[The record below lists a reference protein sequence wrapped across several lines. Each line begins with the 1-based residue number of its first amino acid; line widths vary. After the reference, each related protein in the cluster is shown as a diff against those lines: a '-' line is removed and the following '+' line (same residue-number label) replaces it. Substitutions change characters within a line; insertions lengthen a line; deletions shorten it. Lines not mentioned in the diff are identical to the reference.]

1 MIEGNTDLR
10 IIRTRKFII
19 NSFIHLLEKK
29 DFSSITIRD
38 ITSGAMINRATFYH
52 HFVDKY
58 DLLEKVIK
66 EELMANVL
74 LELSNDQEFSEELLK
89 CVFLSITKFHMSLS
103 DRCQR
108 SYHDMKMNIESIIK
122 RELEYIFLQSLLKK
136 YQVERSE
143 NLRIIATMLSW
154 MIYAAV
160 MDWKDRSSKSPEDYV
175 EFAILSIRK
184 LLKNEDIENLDFE
197 K

>member
-10 IIRTRKFII
+10 MIRTRKFII
-19 NSFIHLLEKK
+19 DSFIQLLEKK
-29 DFSSITIRD
+29 SFNSITIKD

-52 HFVDKY
+52 HFVDKF

-74 LELSNDQEFSEELLK
+74 LELSNNQEFNEELLK
-89 CVFLSITKFHMSLS
+89 SVFLSITKFHMSLS

-108 SYHDMKMNIESIIK
+108 SYHDMTVNIESIIK
-122 RELEYIFLQSLLKK
+122 KELEHIFFQSLLKK
-136 YQVERSE
+136 YQDESNE

-160 MDWKDRSSKSPEDYV
+160 VDWKDRSSKSPEDYV
-175 EFAILSIRK
+175 EYAILSIRQ
-184 LLKNEDIENLDFE
+184 LFKNGNIE
-197 K
+197 

>member
-1 MIEGNTDLR
+1 MIKGNTDLR
-10 IIRTRKFII
+10 MIRTKKFII
-19 NSFIHLLEKK
+19 DSFIHLLEKK
-29 DFSSITIRD
+29 DFKSITIRD

-66 EELMANVL
+66 EELMSKVL
-74 LELSNDQEFSEELLK
+74 HELSNIEELNEELLK
-89 CVFLSITKFHMSLS
+89 RVFLSITKFHRSLS

-108 SYHDMKMNIESIIK
+108 SYHDMTVNIESIIK
-122 RELEYIFLQSLLKK
+122 KELEQIFIQSLLKK
-136 YQVERSE
+136 YQDESNE

-160 MDWKDRSSKSPEDYV
+160 VDWKDNSSKSPEDYADY
-175 EFAILSIRK
+175 AILSIK
-184 LLKNEDIENLDFE
+184 QLLKNGNIE
-197 K
+197 

>member
-1 MIEGNTDLR
+1 MIKGNTDLR
-10 IIRTRKFII
+10 MIRTRKFII
-19 NSFIHLLEKK
+19 DSFIQLLEKK
-29 DFSSITIRD
+29 DFNSIRISD

-74 LELSNDQEFSEELLK
+74 QELSNNEEFNEELLK
-89 CVFLSITKFHMSLS
+89 SVFLSITKFHMSLS

-108 SYHDMKMNIESIIK
+108 SYHDMTVNIESIIK
-122 RELEYIFLQSLLKK
+122 KELEHIFIQSLLKK
-136 YQVERSE
+136 YHGESNE

-160 MDWKDRSSKSPEDYV
+160 MDWKDHSSKSPEDYV
-175 EFAILSIRK
+175 DNVILSIRQ
-184 LLKNEDIENLDFE
+184 LLNNGNIE
-197 K
+197 

>member
-29 DFSSITIRD
+29 DFNSITIRD
-38 ITSGAMINRATFYH
+38 ITLGAMINRATFYH

-89 CVFLSITKFHMSLS
+89 RVFLSITKFHMSLS

-108 SYHDMKMNIESIIK
+108 SYYDMKMNIESIIK
-122 RELEYIFLQSLLKK
+122 KELEHIFFQSLLKK
-136 YQVERSE
+136 YEVERSE

-175 EFAILSIRK
+175 EFAILSIRQ
-184 LLKNEDIENLDFE
+184 LLKNEDIEKLGF
-197 K
+197 